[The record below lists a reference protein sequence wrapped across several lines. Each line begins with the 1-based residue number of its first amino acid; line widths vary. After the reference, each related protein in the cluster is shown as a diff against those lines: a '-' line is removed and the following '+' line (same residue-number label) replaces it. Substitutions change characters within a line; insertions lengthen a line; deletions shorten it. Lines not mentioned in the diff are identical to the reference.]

1 MRKALAVGR
10 KEFWQIVR
18 DRRTLMILLFV
29 PAFFLMLYGYALNWD
44 IRHVRLAV
52 MDREHTAESRELLSA
67 FVNSTYFDIVATP
80 TSMSEVERMMNGGEI
95 RAALVI
101 PEGMSRDLRSGRVA
115 VVQVLI
121 NGDNANTAT
130 SVYGYALAVVRGV
143 SAQRQLQ
150 LAGGRGAAPPISV
163 EPRIWYNPELQS
175 TLFLVPGLIGF
186 IVMISCV
193 VSTSLSIV
201 REKERG
207 TWEQV
212 RMAPIGTVSYVMGK
226 TIPYFVIG
234 LVSAFM
240 IIAAAMVLFDLPV
253 RGSWLLL
260 LFAVSL
266 FVVGALGTGLLV
278 STLVDS
284 QALAF
289 LIGLLV
295 SLLPT
300 VILSGFI
307 FPIASMPAP
316 IQAISYVV
324 PARHFLVALRG
335 VVLKGIGF
343 GVLADQF
350 LAMGIYAVAVLGLAS
365 IRLAKERA

>member
-52 MDREHTAESRELLSA
+52 MDREHTAESRELLSS
-67 FVNSTYFDIVATP
+67 FVNSTYFDIVASP
-80 TSMSEVERMMNGGEI
+80 SSMDEIERLMNRGET
-95 RAALVI
+95 RVALVI
-101 PEGMSRDLRSGRVA
+101 PEGMTRDMRAGRVA
-115 VVQVLI
+115 YVQVLI

-130 SVYGYALAVVRGV
+130 AIFGYAQAVVRGV
-143 SAQRQLQ
+143 SAALQLQ
-150 LAGGRGAAPPISV
+150 LVGGRDFAPPISV
-163 EPRIWYNPELQS
+163 QPRIWYNPELQS

-212 RMAPIGTVSYVMGK
+212 RMSPIGTPTYVIGK
-226 TIPYFVIG
+226 TIPYFLIS
-234 LVSAFM
+234 LASAFL
-240 IIAAAMVLFDLPV
+240 IIGVSMALFDLPV

-260 LFAVSL
+260 LFAVSAFL
-266 FVVGALGTGLLV
+266 IGALGTGLLV
-278 STLVDS
+278 STLVDT
-284 QALAF
+284 QVLAF
-289 LIGLLV
+289 LIGLLL

-300 VILSGFI
+300 FVLSGFI
-307 FPIASMPAP
+307 FPIASMPVP
-316 IQAISYVV
+316 IQYITYVV
-324 PARHFLVALRG
+324 PARYFLVALRG
-335 VVLKGIGF
+335 IVLKGVGF
-343 GVLADQF
+343 GVVAPELLALGLYSF
-350 LAMGIYAVAVLGLAS
+350 IVLGLAS
-365 IRLAKERA
+365 VRLAKERG

>member
-52 MDREHTAESRELLSA
+52 LDREHTTESRELVSA
-67 FVNSTYFDIVATP
+67 FVNSTYFDIVSAP
-80 TSMSEVERMMNGGEI
+80 ASMREIEGLMDRGEA
-95 RAALVI
+95 RVALVI
-101 PEGMSRDLRSGRVA
+101 PEGMTRDLQSGRTA
-115 VVQVLI
+115 AVQVII

-130 SVYGYALAVVRGV
+130 AVFGYAQAIVQGV
-143 SAQRQLQ
+143 SALMQVQ

-163 EPRIWYNPELQS
+163 QPRIWYNPELQS

-212 RMAPIGTVSYVMGK
+212 RMSPITTPAYVIGK
-226 TIPYFVIG
+226 TIPYFLIS
-234 LVSAFM
+234 LVSAFL
-240 IIAAAMVLFDLPV
+240 IIAASMILFGLPV

-266 FVVGALGTGLLV
+266 YVVAALGTGLLV
-278 STLVDS
+278 STMVDS

-289 LIGLLV
+289 LVGLLL

-300 VILSGFI
+300 FVLSGFI
-307 FPIASMPAP
+307 FPIVSMPVP
-316 IQAISYVV
+316 IQYITYGV
-324 PARHFLVALRG
+324 PARYFLVILRG
-335 VVLKGIGF
+335 IVLKGVGF
-343 GVLADQF
+343 GVVAPEF
-350 LAMGIYAVAVLGLAS
+350 LALGLYSFIVLGLAS
-365 IRLAKERA
+365 VRLAKERG

>member
-52 MDREHTAESRELLSA
+52 LDRDHSTESRELVSS
-67 FVNSTYFDIVATP
+67 FVNSTYFDVVAAP
-80 TSMSEVERMMNGGEI
+80 ASMAEIDHLMDRGEA
-95 RAALVI
+95 RVALFI
-101 PEGMSRDLRSGRVA
+101 PEGMARDFRSGRTSI
-115 VVQVLI
+115 VQVII

-130 SVYGYALAVVRGV
+130 AIFGYAQAIVLGV
-143 SAQRQLQ
+143 STSLQLQ
-150 LAGGRGAAPPISV
+150 LAGGRGAAPLLSV
-163 EPRIWYNPELQS
+163 QPRIWYNPELQS
-175 TLFLVPGLIGF
+175 TLFLVPGLIAF
-186 IVMISCV
+186 IVMISSV

-212 RMAPIGTVSYVMGK
+212 RMAPISTPAYVIGK
-226 TIPYFVIG
+226 TIPYFFIS
-234 LVSAFM
+234 LASAFL
-240 IIAAAMVLFDLPV
+240 IIAASMLLFALPV

-260 LFAVSL
+260 LFAVSVFL
-266 FVVGALGTGLLV
+266 VGALGTGLLV

-289 LIGLLV
+289 LVGLLI

-300 VILSGFI
+300 FVLSGFI
-307 FPIASMPAP
+307 FPIASMPLP
-316 IQAISYVV
+316 IQYVTVIV
-324 PARHFLVALRG
+324 PARYFLVALRG
-335 VVLKGIGF
+335 IVLKGVGF
-343 GVLADQF
+343 GVLAPQF
-350 LAMGIYAVAVLGLAS
+350 GALGAYAFVVLALAS
-365 IRLAKERA
+365 IRLAKERG

>member
-52 MDREHTAESRELLSA
+52 MDREHTAESRELLSS
-67 FVNSTYFDIVATP
+67 FVNSDYFDIVASP
-80 TSMSEVERMMNGGEI
+80 ASMEEIERMMNRGEA
-95 RAALVI
+95 RVALVI
-101 PEGMSRDLRSGRVA
+101 PEGMTRDMRAGRVA
-115 VVQVLI
+115 YVQVLI
-121 NGDNANTAT
+121 NGDNANMATAIF
-130 SVYGYALAVVRGV
+130 GYAQAVVRGV
-143 SAQRQLQ
+143 SAALQLQ
-150 LAGGRGAAPPISV
+150 LVGGRDLAPPISV
-163 EPRIWYNPELQS
+163 QPRIWYNPELQS

-212 RMAPIGTVSYVMGK
+212 RMSPIGTPTYVIGK
-226 TIPYFVIG
+226 TIPYFLIS
-234 LVSAFM
+234 LASAFL
-240 IIAAAMVLFDLPV
+240 IIGASMALFDLPV

-260 LFAVSL
+260 LFAVSVFL
-266 FVVGALGTGLLV
+266 IGALGTGLLV
-278 STLVDS
+278 STLVDT

-289 LIGLLV
+289 LIGLLL

-300 VILSGFI
+300 FVLSGFI
-307 FPIASMPAP
+307 FPIASMPVP
-316 IQAISYVV
+316 IQYITYVV
-324 PARHFLVALRG
+324 PARYFLVILRG
-335 VVLKGIGF
+335 IVLKGVGF
-343 GVLADQF
+343 GVVAPQFAALA
-350 LAMGIYAVAVLGLAS
+350 IYSFIVLGLAS
-365 IRLAKERA
+365 ARLAKERG

>member
-52 MDREHTAESRELLSA
+52 LDRDHSTESRELVSS
-67 FVNSTYFDIVATP
+67 FVNSTYFDVVAAP
-80 TSMSEVERMMNGGEI
+80 ASMAEIDHLMDRGEA
-95 RAALVI
+95 RVALFI
-101 PEGMSRDLRSGRVA
+101 PEGMARDFRSGRTSI
-115 VVQVLI
+115 VQVII

-130 SVYGYALAVVRGV
+130 AIFGYAQAIVLGV
-143 SAQRQLQ
+143 STSLQLQ
-150 LAGGRGAAPPISV
+150 LAGGRGAAPLLSV
-163 EPRIWYNPELQS
+163 QPRIWYNPELQS
-175 TLFLVPGLIGF
+175 TLFLVPGLIAF
-186 IVMISCV
+186 IVMISSV

-212 RMAPIGTVSYVMGK
+212 RMAPISTPAYVVGK
-226 TIPYFVIG
+226 TIPYFFISLASVF
-234 LVSAFM
+234 L
-240 IIAAAMVLFDLPV
+240 IIAASMLLFALPV

-260 LFAVSL
+260 LFAVSVFL
-266 FVVGALGTGLLV
+266 VGALGTGLLV

-289 LIGLLV
+289 LVGLLI

-300 VILSGFI
+300 FVLSGFI
-307 FPIASMPAP
+307 FPIASMPLP
-316 IQAISYVV
+316 IQYVTVIV
-324 PARHFLVALRG
+324 PARYFLVALRG
-335 VVLKGIGF
+335 IVLKGVGF
-343 GVLADQF
+343 GVLAPQF
-350 LAMGIYAVAVLGLAS
+350 AALGAYAFVVLALAS
-365 IRLAKERA
+365 VRLAKERG

>member
-10 KEFWQIVR
+10 KEFWQIIR

-52 MDREHTAESRELLSA
+52 LDREHTAESRELVSS
-67 FVNSTYFDIVATP
+67 FVNSTYFDVVATAA
-80 TSMSEVERMMNGGEI
+80 SMAEIERLMDRGGA
-95 RAALVI
+95 RVALVI
-101 PEGMSRDLRSGRVA
+101 PEGMTRDLRSGRA
-115 VVQVLI
+115 AAVQVI
-121 NGDNANTAT
+121 VNGDDANTAT
-130 SVYGYALAVVRGV
+130 TVFGYAQAIVRGV
-143 SAQRQLQ
+143 SASLQ
-150 LAGGRGAAPPISV
+150 AQAAGLPDAAPPLAV
-163 EPRIWYNPELQS
+163 QPRIWYNPELQS
-175 TLFLVPGLIGF
+175 TLFLVPGLIAF
-186 IVMISCV
+186 IVMISAV

-212 RMAPIGTVSYVMGK
+212 RMAPISTPAYVLGK
-226 TIPYFVIG
+226 TIPYFFIS
-234 LVSAFM
+234 LASAFL
-240 IIAAAMVLFDLPV
+240 IIAASMLLFDLPV

-260 LFAVSL
+260 FLAVAAFL
-266 FVVGALGTGLLV
+266 AGALGTGLLV

-289 LIGLLV
+289 LVGLLI

-300 VILSGFI
+300 FVLSGFI

-316 IQAISYVV
+316 IQVITHIV
-324 PARHFLVALRG
+324 PARYFLVALRG
-335 VVLKGIGF
+335 IVLKGVGF
-343 GVLADQF
+343 GPLAPQ
-350 LAMGIYAVAVLGLAS
+350 LGALGIYAFVVLALAS
-365 IRLAKERA
+365 VRLARERG

>member
-29 PAFFLMLYGYALNWD
+29 PAFFLLLYGYALNWD

-52 MDREHTAESRELLSA
+52 LDRDHTAESRELISS
-67 FVNSTYFDIVATP
+67 FVNSTYFDIVSTP
-80 TSMSEVERMMNGGEI
+80 ASLSDVERLMDRGQA
-95 RAALVI
+95 RVALII
-101 PEGMSRDLRSGRVA
+101 PEGMTRDLRSGRVA
-115 VVQVLI
+115 TVQVII

-130 SVYGYALAVVRGV
+130 AIFGYAQAIVQGV
-143 SAQRQLQ
+143 SAQLQLQ
-150 LAGGRGAAPPISV
+150 LAGGRAGVPLLSV
-163 EPRIWYNPELQS
+163 QPRIWYNPELQS
-175 TLFLVPGLIGF
+175 TLFLVPGLIAF
-186 IVMISCV
+186 IVMISSV

-212 RMAPIGTVSYVMGK
+212 RMSPISTPAYVIGK
-226 TIPYFVIG
+226 SIPYFVIS
-234 LVSAFM
+234 LASALL
-240 IIAAAMVLFDLPV
+240 IIAASMLLFDLPV

-260 LFAVSL
+260 LAAVAL
-266 FVVGALGTGLLV
+266 FLVGALGTGLLV
-278 STLVDS
+278 STMVDS

-289 LIGLLV
+289 LIGLLI

-300 VILSGFI
+300 FVLSGFI

-316 IQAISYVV
+316 IQVITHIV
-324 PARHFLVALRG
+324 PARYFLVALRG
-335 VVLKGIGF
+335 ILLKGVGF
-343 GVLADQF
+343 GVLAPEF
-350 LAMGIYAVAVLGLAS
+350 AALGIYAFVVLALAS
-365 IRLAKERA
+365 IRLAKERG